1 MPDDE
6 INESALQRKFA
17 AVHVDLDELLKR
29 IAEQAAAF
37 SDDPAEQRDYRRT
50 LLLLLFS
57 NALRPL
63 SAAGDVSR
71 RRVDVVWETL
81 SKELKETA
89 ARRKLIQGIDRRP
102 GPGDRRRLRHMTDA
116 ELFNLHIEQLCR
128 KHSILWRRDCSRQSQ
143 SRGVCDPAH
152 DLAEIHTT
160 PIRSAISYA
169 SALHEIGHALGRHRD
184 SGAS

>member
-37 SDDPAEQRDYRRT
+37 SDDPAEQRDYRGT

-89 ARRKLIQGIDRRP
+89 ARRKRIQGLIADLGLAID
-102 GPGDRRRLRHMTDA
+102 DA
-116 ELFNLHIEQLCR
+116 FDI
-128 KHSILWRRDCSRQSQ
+128 
-143 SRGVCDPAH
+143 
-152 DLAEIHTT
+152 
-160 PIRSAISYA
+160 
-169 SALHEIGHALGRHRD
+169 
-184 SGAS
+184 